1 MSVYRVS
8 VIQGLGMRINVS
20 LQSFSDQ
27 GLGMRINVSLQSF
40 SDSGFRD
47 EDKCQSTEFQ

>member
-8 VIQGLGMRINVS
+8 VI
-20 LQSFSDQ
+20 Q

-47 EDKCQSTEFQ
+47 EDKCQPTEFQ

>member
-8 VIQGLGMRINVS
+8 MIQGLGMRINVS
-20 LQSFSDQ
+20 LQSF
-27 GLGMRINVSLQSF
+27 N
-40 SDSGFRD
+40 DSGFRD

>member
-20 LQSFSDQ
+20 LQSFSD
-27 GLGMRINVSLQSF
+27 
-40 SDSGFRD
+40 SGFRD
-47 EDKCQSTEFQ
+47 EDKC